1 MQSLNFRDF
10 SLGLLALGHFGAAG
24 AAGWGHMR
32 SLTFWLVGDD
42 GSGLG
47 GGSPCVDVAVAVM
60 CVCSYGP
67 GHLLSWCWVRGYHK
81 ELVN

>member
-10 SLGLLALGHFGAAG
+10 SLDFLATGHFGAGG

-32 SLTFWLVGDD
+32 WLMFCLVGDD
-42 GSGLG
+42 GSGFG

-60 CVCSYGP
+60 CVWFYNP
-67 GHLLSWCWVRGYHK
+67 GHLLEAVCLGG
-81 ELVN
+81 